1 MKENRAKKLLKYDF
15 ADEISSKEDK
25 YDFINFKEFLYEKCK
40 VTQTTILNDNNIFN
54 KKKGIYYSIEFSS
67 LHDKKTFLEVSE
79 TLQKIISK
87 LIKLKLKSKKKKI
100 LIVGLGNEEYAPDS
114 LGPRVAKEINVTFHL
129 DDSFSNQI
137 ASFVPLVKGV
147 TGLESFDVI
156 KNIVR
161 SHNFDIVLC
170 IDSLATSSL
179 DRLNKVIQITD
190 TGIIPG
196 SGISNYRK
204 ELSYKSL
211 GVPIIVIGIG
221 TVIPLKS
228 IVFSLFND
236 INEIEQDI
244 IDAIEDEK
252 HNDKIF
258 ALKDIDKQMTYL
270 VKLISFSLNNLL
282 CPKLLS
288 SFDK

>member
-1 MKENRAKKLLKYDF
+1 
-15 ADEISSKEDK
+15 
-25 YDFINFKEFLYEKCK
+25 
-40 VTQTTILNDNNIFN
+40 
-54 KKKGIYYSIEFSS
+54 FSS
-67 LHDKKTFLEVSE
+67 LNDKKSFLEVSE
-79 TLQKIISK
+79 TIQKIISK
-87 LIKLKLKSKKKKI
+87 LIKLKIKSRKKKI
-100 LIVGLGNEEYAPDS
+100 LIVGLGNEDYAPDS
-114 LGPRVAKEINVTFHL
+114 LGPKVAKEINVTFHL
-129 DDSFSNQI
+129 DSSFNNQI

-161 SHNFDIVLC
+161 FHNFDIVIC

-179 DRLNKVIQITD
+179 QRLNKVIQITD

-228 IVFSLFND
+228 IIYSLFEN
-236 INEIEQDI
+236 ISEIGQDVF
-244 IDAIEDEK
+244 DSLEEK
-252 HNDKIF
+252 AYNNMIF
-258 ALKDIDKQMTYL
+258 ALKDIDKQMLYL
-270 VKLISFSLNNLL
+270 VKLLSFSLNNLL

>member
-25 YDFINFKEFLYEKCK
+25 YDFIDFKEFLYEKCK

-228 IVFSLFND
+228 IVFSLYDD

-258 ALKDIDKQMTYL
+258 ALKDIDKQMNYL

>member
-1 MKENRAKKLLKYDF
+1 MKEKQEKKMLKYDF
-15 ADEISSKEDK
+15 ADEITSQDDR
-25 YDFINFKEFLYEKCK
+25 YDFVEQKVFSYEHCE
-40 VTQTTILNDNNIFN
+40 VVQTTILNDNNIFN
-54 KKKGIYYSIEFSS
+54 KKKGIYYSVEFSS
-67 LHDKKTFLEVSE
+67 LNDKKSFLEVSE
-79 TLQKIISK
+79 TIQKIISK
-87 LIKLKLKSKKKKI
+87 LIKLKIKSRKKKI
-100 LIVGLGNEEYAPDS
+100 LIVGLGNEDYAPDS
-114 LGPRVAKEINVTFHL
+114 LGPKVAKEINVTFHL
-129 DDSFSNQI
+129 DSSLNNQL

-161 SHNFDIVLC
+161 LHNFDIVIC

-179 DRLNKVIQITD
+179 QRLNKVIQITD

-228 IVFSLFND
+228 IIYSLFEN
-236 INEIEQDI
+236 INEMGQDVF
-244 IDAIEDEK
+244 DSLEEK
-252 HNDKIF
+252 AYNNMIF
-258 ALKDIDKQMTYL
+258 ALKDIDKQMLYL
-270 VKLISFSLNNLL
+270 VKLLSFSLNNLL

>member
-1 MKENRAKKLLKYDF
+1 MKEKQEKKMLKYDF
-15 ADEISSKEDK
+15 ADEITSQDDR
-25 YDFINFKEFLYEKCK
+25 YDFVEQKVFSYEHCE
-40 VTQTTILNDNNIFN
+40 VVQTTILNDNNIFN
-54 KKKGIYYSIEFSS
+54 KKKGIYYAVEFSS
-67 LHDKKTFLEVSE
+67 LNDKKSFLEVSE
-79 TLQKIISK
+79 TIQKIISK
-87 LIKLKLKSKKKKI
+87 LIKLKIKSRKKKI
-100 LIVGLGNEEYAPDS
+100 LIVGLGNEDYAPDS
-114 LGPRVAKEINVTFHL
+114 LGPKVAKEINVTFHL
-129 DDSFSNQI
+129 DSSFNNQI

-161 SHNFDIVLC
+161 FHNFDIVIC

-179 DRLNKVIQITD
+179 QRLNKVIQITD

-228 IVFSLFND
+228 IIYSLFEN
-236 INEIEQDI
+236 INEMGQDVF
-244 IDAIEDEK
+244 DSLEEK
-252 HNDKIF
+252 AYNNMIF
-258 ALKDIDKQMTYL
+258 ALKDIDKQMLYL
-270 VKLISFSLNNLL
+270 VKLLSFSLNNLL

>member
-1 MKENRAKKLLKYDF
+1 MKENRAKKILKYDF

-25 YDFINFKEFLYEKCK
+25 YDFIDFKEFLYEKCK

-258 ALKDIDKQMTYL
+258 ALKDIDKQMSYL

>member
-1 MKENRAKKLLKYDF
+1 MKENKVKKSLKYDF
-15 ADEISSKEDK
+15 ADEIVDQNNK
-25 YDFINFKEFLYEKCK
+25 YDFIQQKVFSYEKCH
-40 VTQTTILNDNNIFN
+40 VIQTTILNDNNIFN
-54 KKKGIYYSIEFSS
+54 KKRGIYYSIEFQS
-67 LHDKKTFLEVSE
+67 LNDKKTFLEVSE
-79 TLQKIISK
+79 TIQKIVSK
-87 LIKLKLKSKKKKI
+87 LIKLKLKSRKKKI

-129 DDSFSNQI
+129 DDTFVNQI

-161 SHNFDIVLC
+161 FHNFDIVIC

-204 ELSYKSL
+204 ELSSKSL
-211 GVPIIVIGIG
+211 GIPIIVIGIG

-228 IVFSLFND
+228 IVYSLCED
-236 INEIEQDI
+236 INKIDSELV
-244 IDAIEDEK
+244 DAIENEK
-252 HNDKIF
+252 NNMIF
-258 ALKDIDKQMTYL
+258 ALKDIDKQMMVL
-270 VKLISFSLNNLL
+270 VKLISYSLNNLL

>member
-1 MKENRAKKLLKYDF
+1 M
-15 ADEISSKEDK
+15 
-25 YDFINFKEFLYEKCK
+25 
-40 VTQTTILNDNNIFN
+40 
-54 KKKGIYYSIEFSS
+54 
-67 LHDKKTFLEVSE
+67 
-79 TLQKIISK
+79 
-87 LIKLKLKSKKKKI
+87 
-100 LIVGLGNEEYAPDS
+100 
-114 LGPRVAKEINVTFHL
+114 
-129 DDSFSNQI
+129 
-137 ASFVPLVKGV
+137 
-147 TGLESFDVI
+147 I

-161 SHNFDIVLC
+161 LHNFDIVIC

-179 DRLNKVIQITD
+179 QRLNKVIQITD

-228 IVFSLFND
+228 IIYSLFEN
-236 INEIEQDI
+236 INEMGQDVF
-244 IDAIEDEK
+244 DSLEEK
-252 HNDKIF
+252 AYNNMIF
-258 ALKDIDKQMTYL
+258 ALKDIDKQMLYL
-270 VKLISFSLNNLL
+270 VKLLSFSLNNLL

>member
-1 MKENRAKKLLKYDF
+1 MKEKQEKKMLKYDF
-15 ADEISSKEDK
+15 ADEITSQDDR
-25 YDFINFKEFLYEKCK
+25 YDFVEQKVFSYEHCE
-40 VTQTTILNDNNIFN
+40 VVQTTILNDNNIFN
-54 KKKGIYYSIEFSS
+54 KKKGIYYSVEFSS
-67 LHDKKTFLEVSE
+67 LNDKKSFLEVSE
-79 TLQKIISK
+79 TIQKIISK
-87 LIKLKLKSKKKKI
+87 LIKLKIKSRKKKI
-100 LIVGLGNEEYAPDS
+100 LIVGLGNEDYAPDS
-114 LGPRVAKEINVTFHL
+114 LGPKVAKEINVTFHL
-129 DDSFSNQI
+129 DSSFNNQI

-161 SHNFDIVLC
+161 FHNFDIVIC

-179 DRLNKVIQITD
+179 QRLNKVIQITD

-228 IVFSLFND
+228 IIYSLFEN
-236 INEIEQDI
+236 INEI
-244 IDAIEDEK
+244 
-252 HNDKIF
+252 
-258 ALKDIDKQMTYL
+258 
-270 VKLISFSLNNLL
+270 
-282 CPKLLS
+282 C
-288 SFDK
+288 